1 MHMQIVYPR
10 LELHSIENCFEN
22 TPHLHP
28 EHYQITVPIQGTCYF
43 SHENREVPL
52 LAGEGLLLRPQDK
65 HSFYIGSQDRVII
78 FKINDHSFFPSGMEG
93 GPEPAQQ
100 QRFNVPELSL
110 FLQRWSASFFM
121 SSNADCLAHEE
132 QELQLL
138 DYVRGMIWKE
148 NRAMLHEP
156 IPRALSHQSNSGF
169 MQRAIEYIHDH
180 YCDSISIDD
189 LAAIALQS
197 RHHFI
202 RSFKAFT
209 GATPYQYV
217 LRLRIAEAKRQLKH
231 SKSSV
236 TDISYKLGFS
246 SPSQFYRLFIK
257 ATGVTPES
265 YRQQSR

>member
-22 TPHLHP
+22 VPHLHA
-28 EHYQITVPIQGTCYF
+28 EHYQITVPLQGTCYF
-43 SHENREVPL
+43 THESREVAL
-52 LAGEGLLLRPQDK
+52 RAGEGLLLRPQDT
-65 HSFYIGSQDRVII
+65 HSFHIGSQDRVVI
-78 FKINDHSFFPSGMEG
+78 FKINDRSLFPFGVEG
-93 GPEPAQQ
+93 LPEPAQQ
-100 QRFNVPELSL
+100 HRFNVTELNV

-121 SSNADCLAHEE
+121 NSNADCLAHEE

-138 DYVRGMIWKE
+138 DYVRGMIWEE
-148 NRAMLHEP
+148 NRAMLHSLMLH
-156 IPRALSHQSNSGF
+156 ASSHQGNNGF

-180 YCDSISIDD
+180 YCDSVSIDK

-217 LRLRIAEAKRQLKH
+217 LRLRIEEAKRQLKH

-257 ATGVTPES
+257 AIGVTPES
-265 YRQQSR
+265 YRQQSS